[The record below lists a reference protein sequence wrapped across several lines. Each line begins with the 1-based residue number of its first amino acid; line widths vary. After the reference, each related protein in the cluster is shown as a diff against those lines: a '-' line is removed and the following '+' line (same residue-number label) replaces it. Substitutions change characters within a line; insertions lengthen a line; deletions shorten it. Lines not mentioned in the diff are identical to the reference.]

1 MVRAHVRI
9 GRSVA
14 PCYFQ
19 SMSQIGL
26 HTTQPDLKRIDAN
39 LVQMRRE
46 KGRLEIR
53 QVAILRTM
61 KRMENRLA
69 LAEDM
74 DEVQN
79 LQDIIDNLCNISS
92 DLETYRNHLETELD
106 KVKRGLAT
114 LETLKG
120 KPGKKA
126 FADYVTEDTELS
138 VKNLAQ
144 VRSYYDQVIE
154 TIRQLKDEPLGY

>member
-1 MVRAHVRI
+1 
-9 GRSVA
+9 
-14 PCYFQ
+14 
-19 SMSQIGL
+19 MSQIGL
-26 HTTQPDLKRIDAN
+26 QTTQPDLERISAN
-39 LVQMRRE
+39 LVKMRRE
-46 KGRLEIR
+46 RGRLEIR

-69 LAEDM
+69 LADDF
-74 DEVQN
+74 DEIQN

-114 LETLKG
+114 LENLKG
-120 KPGKKA
+120 KSGKRA
-126 FADYVTEDTELS
+126 FAAYVVEDTELS

>member
-1 MVRAHVRI
+1 
-9 GRSVA
+9 
-14 PCYFQ
+14 
-19 SMSQIGL
+19 MSQIGL
-26 HTTQPDLKRIDAN
+26 QTTQPDLERIGAN
-39 LVQMRRE
+39 LVKMRRE
-46 KGRLEIR
+46 RGRLEIR

-61 KRMENRLA
+61 KRMECRLA
-69 LAEDM
+69 DADDM

-120 KPGKKA
+120 KPGKRA
-126 FADYVTEDTELS
+126 FAAYVMEDTELS

-154 TIRQLKDEPLGY
+154 TIKQLKDEPLGY